1 MTLRRGSRESML
13 DSINQVRTENS
24 IKMTQAADQEP
35 VRLKVAFI
43 VSKFP
48 CYDEAFIL
56 RELYALSKIMD
67 ISIFSLRR
75 SKEKIIHDEARELL
89 SRTIYIP
96 YLFSWRIFGAHFQ
109 MIAARPFAYFRALF
123 RLIFGNL
130 KSPGSLV
137 KSL

>member
-1 MTLRRGSRESML
+1 M
-13 DSINQVRTENS
+13 RTENS

-67 ISIFSLRR
+67 ISF
-75 SKEKIIHDEARELL
+75 L
-89 SRTIYIP
+89 S
-96 YLFSWRIFGAHFQ
+96 
-109 MIAARPFAYFRALF
+109 IAA
-123 RLIFGNL
+123 G
-130 KSPGSLV
+130 K
-137 KSL
+137 K